1 MRKGDI
7 RMRMPV
13 CGLAVLVVTFSNPHA
28 ATASCLTEAADFA
41 QRICGEVKT
50 RGSSTLVKAD
60 GELTAEAKGLIR
72 QFLGSGGATLQG
84 QTEFTTYENVLQQ
97 QLAGELV
104 DIRQCGIR
112 MAEAAMNQVCT
123 KAPSYKTCQ
132 NSAFGLAGWANAE
145 TLQGTSGWRRGGYN
159 PGAFCTD
166 FTNSVVAG
174 RGLGNQPHLV
184 ENVKP
189 EEEQRRTG
197 ILNSVAEYNYHCS
210 FTLRWN
216 PIYNQRTDPL
226 CGSE

>member
-1 MRKGDI
+1 
-7 RMRMPV
+7 MRMPV
-13 CGLAVLVVTFSNPHA
+13 RGVAVLGVALLKPLS

-50 RGSSTLVKAD
+50 RGSSTLIKAD
-60 GELTAEAKGLIR
+60 GGLTAEAKGLIR
-72 QFLGSGGATLQG
+72 QLLGSGGATLQG

-104 DIRQCGIR
+104 DVRQCGIR

-132 NSAFGLAGWANAE
+132 NPAFGQAGWANEE
-145 TLQGTSGWRRGGYN
+145 TLQGTSGWRGGGYN
-159 PGAFCTD
+159 QGAFCTE
-166 FTNSVVAG
+166 FTNSVVAS

-184 ENVKP
+184 DNVRP
-189 EEEQRRTG
+189 GEEQRRTG
-197 ILNSVAEYNYHCS
+197 FLNSVAEYNYHCS

-216 PIYNQRTDPL
+216 PIYNQRADPL
-226 CGSE
+226 CGPEQ